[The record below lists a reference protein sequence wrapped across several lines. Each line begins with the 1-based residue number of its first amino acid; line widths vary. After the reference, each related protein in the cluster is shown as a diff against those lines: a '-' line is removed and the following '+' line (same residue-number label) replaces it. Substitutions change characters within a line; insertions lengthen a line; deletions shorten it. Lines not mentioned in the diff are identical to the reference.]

1 MRHTREQ
8 KRAELV
14 KAAEA
19 MIEEF
24 LDWEEQANKPNL
36 AQIEDEVLRLRRQL
50 GQQMAAVAIADQ
62 DAVQPVEAPL
72 CPKCGERMRYKGQKG
87 QTVESRV
94 GALALRRG
102 YYHCSRCR
110 ERVFPPERTA
120 CTMG

>member
-8 KRAELV
+8 KRAELL

-36 AQIEDEVLRLRRQL
+36 TQIEDEVLRLRRQL
-50 GQQMAAVAIADQ
+50 GQQMAAVAVADQ

-72 CPKCGERMRYKGQKG
+72 CPQCGVRMRYKGQKG

-94 GALALRRG
+94 GTLALRRG

-110 ERVFPPERTA
+110 ERVFPPQRA
-120 CTMG
+120 A

>member
-8 KRAELV
+8 KRAELLKV
-14 KAAEA
+14 AEA

-24 LDWEEQANKPNL
+24 LDWEEQAYKPDL
-36 AQIEDEVLRLRRQL
+36 TQIEDEVLRVRGQL
-50 GQQMAAVAIADQ
+50 SERMAEVAVADQ

-72 CPKCGERMRYKGQKG
+72 CPSCGGRMRYKGQKG

-94 GALALRRG
+94 GMLVIQRG

-110 ERVFPPERTA
+110 KRFFPPQ
-120 CTMG
+120 